1 MAWRHRVEER
11 LALPA
16 GPVEDS
22 DRSPFPRLEAFTESL
37 GGRRGGPERPLYYR
51 EVIGKNVNGGS
62 SVTELVRA
70 SLFLSWCHRDAE
82 AKEALL
88 GLLHLDGLAGVR
100 ISWWEDSHLLL
111 GEEWRRRILARV
123 QGCDYG
129 LLLLSP
135 GFFSSSFIRTE
146 ELPRLLGPGVDK
158 VLPVMLKRVP
168 MDGSRELHGVETRQI
183 FLGPGGRCFV
193 ETRGAG
199 RERFALEL
207 ATKIRQRVLSDA
219 A

>member
-1 MAWRHRVEER
+1 M
-11 LALPA
+11 
-16 GPVEDS
+16 
-22 DRSPFPRLEAFTESL
+22 
-37 GGRRGGPERPLYYR
+37 
-51 EVIGKNVNGGS
+51 
-62 SVTELVRA
+62 TELLRVR
-70 SLFLSWCHRDAE
+70 LFLSWCHQDAE

-111 GEEWRRRILARV
+111 GEDWRRRILA
-123 QGCDYG
+123 QLEDCHYG

-135 GFFSSSFIRTE
+135 GFFGSRFILEE
-146 ELPRLLGPGVDK
+146 ELPRLLGPGVNK

-168 MDGSRELHGVETRQI
+168 MDGSRELHGLDTRQI
-183 FLGPGGRCFV
+183 FFGSGGHCFT

-207 ATKIRQRVLSDA
+207 ATKIRERVLSETC
-219 A
+219 

>member
-1 MAWRHRVEER
+1 M
-11 LALPA
+11 
-16 GPVEDS
+16 S
-22 DRSPFPRLEAFTESL
+22 
-37 GGRRGGPERPLYYR
+37 
-51 EVIGKNVNGGS
+51 
-62 SVTELVRA
+62 ELVHA
-70 SLFLSWCHRDAE
+70 SLFLSWCHEDAE

-100 ISWWEDSHLLL
+100 FRWWEDSHLLL
-111 GEEWRRRILARV
+111 GEDWRQRILTRLD
-123 QGCDYG
+123 GCDYG

-135 GFFSSSFIRTE
+135 GFFDSRFILEE

-168 MDGSRELHGVETRQI
+168 MDGSRDLYGVDARQI
-183 FLGPGGRCFV
+183 FLGSGGRCFT

-207 ATKIRQRVLSDA
+207 ATKMRARVLSDA
-219 A
+219 S